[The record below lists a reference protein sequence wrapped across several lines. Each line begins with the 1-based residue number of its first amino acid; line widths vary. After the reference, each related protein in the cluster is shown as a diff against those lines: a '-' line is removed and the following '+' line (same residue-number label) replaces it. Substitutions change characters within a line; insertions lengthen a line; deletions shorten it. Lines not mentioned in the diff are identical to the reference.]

1 MCTVPKH
8 LLDDL
13 ETNFPARTKSGM
25 LKALADALSKGK
37 YPGWER
43 EREAARATLKRQKT
57 GPVEPKPIRNKE
69 GRIAQGRQDQAASAL
84 GRQFLVTFYDSLT
97 GVDLHSCVRLL
108 VLRPHVLLCALVCS
122 YVLTSCVL
130 PAVWGGHHA
139 HS

>member
-43 EREAARATLKRQKT
+43 ERGSTSHPETSEDRPCRTEAHQEQGGTNCT
-57 GPVEPKPIRNKE
+57 GQTGSGCISP
-69 GRIAQGRQDQAASAL
+69 GAAISGHL
-84 GRQFLVTFYDSLT
+84 LRLVDGGGPSQLCKAACVASTCASVCF
-97 GVDLHSCVRLL
+97 GV
-108 VLRPHVLLCALVCS
+108 
-122 YVLTSCVL
+122 
-130 PAVWGGHHA
+130 
-139 HS
+139 